1 MQNNI
6 YTKRYLARVVLE
18 AETPLS
24 VGSGNIDIITD
35 APVARDVNGF
45 PYLPG
50 TSISGILRH
59 AIGENNAKVFFGFQ
73 ETAKEKAERLKQKY
87 KPIDKLDSIDIGSK
101 IIFTEGK
108 MLDSKGVPI
117 DGLQNIDWENDY
129 FSKFKYLPIRQ
140 HVRIDAK
147 GVAAHGAKFDEEV
160 VYKGTRFCF
169 EIEYVAEKDED
180 EANFQNVLKQL
191 SSKTIR
197 FGGGTRSGFGEV
209 SIVEVKTR
217 LIDFSKQIELNDY
230 LEKSSSLFE
239 MKFWENASSFEEKA
253 SDDCWLEYKLELEP
267 EDFFLFSSGFGNENA
282 DFTPVFEDY
291 ISWENG
297 TAFFKEKNVLIPG
310 SSVKGALSHRTAF
323 YYNKNRGVFVEKL
336 ETNEIEKYIGKNNV
350 AVRTLFGSEGD
361 KVSGKTENQYRG
373 NVLISD
379 IISKKEFDTK
389 VLNHVSIDR
398 FTGGA
403 IDGMLFS
410 EETIY
415 GKGSNFELKILV
427 NKAVFNNDYGKTIKE
442 AFESA
447 LNDICTGM
455 LPLGGGVNR
464 GNGIFNG
471 KLIKPE

>member
-1 MQNNI
+1 MKNKE
-6 YTKRYLARVVLE
+6 YTKRFLARVILE
-18 AETPLS
+18 AITPLS
-24 VGSGNIDIITD
+24 VGSGDIDIITD
-35 APVARDVNGF
+35 APVAKDVNGF

-50 TSISGILRH
+50 TSIAGILRH
-59 AIGENNAKVFFGFQ
+59 AIGEKNAKSFFGFQ
-73 ETAKEKAERLKQKY
+73 ET
-87 KPIDKLDSIDIGSK
+87 DSKGKGVGKGSK
-101 IIFTEGK
+101 IIFSEGK
-108 MLDSKGVPI
+108 ILNSKGVPI
-117 DGLQNIDWENDY
+117 DGFQNIDWMDEY
-129 FSKFKYLPIRQ
+129 FAKFKNLPIRQ

-191 SSKTIR
+191 SSKAIR

-209 SIVEVKTR
+209 RIVEVKTR
-217 LIDFSKQIELNDY
+217 KIDFSKQNELNDY
-230 LEKSSSLFE
+230 LEKSSSLAE
-239 MKFWENASSFEEKA
+239 IKFWEKAPLYTEKA
-253 SDDCWLEYKLELEP
+253 NDESWLVYKLELEP

-282 DFTPVFEDY
+282 DITPVFEDY
-291 ISWENG
+291 ITWDKGFAE
-297 TAFFKEKNVLIPG
+297 FKEKNVLIPG

-323 YYNKNRGVFVEKL
+323 YYNKYRDVFAETLEPNEFEKH
-336 ETNEIEKYIGKNNV
+336 IGKNNE
-350 AVRTLFGSEGD
+350 AVRALFGSEGEREN
-361 KVSGKTENQYRG
+361 GKTENQFRG
-373 NVLISD
+373 NVIISD
-379 IISKKEFDTK
+379 IISKNEYDTK
-389 VLNHVSIDR
+389 ILNHVTIDR

-410 EETIY
+410 EETVY
-415 GKGSNFELKILV
+415 GRGSKFELKILV
-427 NKAVFNNDYGKTIKE
+427 NKATFNNDYGKKIKE

>member
-1 MQNNI
+1 MKSKF
-6 YTKRYLARVVLE
+6 TKRFLARIVLE

-35 APVARDVNGF
+35 APVVRDVNGL

-59 AIGENNAKVFFGFQ
+59 AIGENNAKVIFGFQ
-73 ETAKEKAERLKQKY
+73 ETPKEKAERAKQEK
-87 KPIDKLDSIDIGSK
+87 KPTEKLESIDIGSK

-108 MLDSKGVPI
+108 MLDSKGIPI
-117 DGLQNIDWENDY
+117 DGLQNIDWMDGY
-129 FSKFKYLPIRQ
+129 FSKFKNLPIRQ

-147 GVAAHGAKFDEEV
+147 GVATHGAKFDEEV

-169 EIEYVAEKDED
+169 EIEYVAEKNED
-180 EANFQNVLKQL
+180 ETNFQNVLKQL
-191 SSKTIR
+191 TSNAIR

-209 SIVEVKTR
+209 KVINVKTK
-217 LIDFSKQIELNDY
+217 LIDFSELNELNDY
-230 LEKSSSLFE
+230 LEKSSSLAE
-239 MKFWENASSFEEKA
+239 VKFWEKATLFNEKVN
-253 SDDCWLEYKLELEP
+253 DDNWLEYKLELEP

-282 DFTPVFEDY
+282 DITPVFEDF
-291 ISWENG
+291 ISWDSGFGE
-297 TAFFKEKNVLIPG
+297 FKEKNILIPG
-310 SSVKGALSHRTAF
+310 SSIKGALSHRTAF
-323 YYNKNRGVFVEKL
+323 YFNKHSNVFVEDLKQD
-336 ETNEIEKYIGKNNV
+336 EIEKHIGKNNV
-350 AVRTLFGSEGD
+350 AVQTLFGSEGD
-361 KVSGKTENQYRG
+361 KVNGKTENQYRG
-373 NVLISD
+373 NVMISD
-379 IISKKEFDTK
+379 IIAIGDAKTK
-389 VLNHVSIDR
+389 VLNHVAIDR

-410 EETIY
+410 EETVY
-415 GKGSNFELKILV
+415 GKGAKYELKLMV
-427 NKAVFNNDYGKTIKE
+427 NKAALKDDKENKIKE

>member
-1 MQNNI
+1 LN
-6 YTKRYLARVVLE
+6 
-18 AETPLS
+18 
-24 VGSGNIDIITD
+24 
-35 APVARDVNGF
+35 
-45 PYLPG
+45 
-50 TSISGILRH
+50 
-59 AIGENNAKVFFGFQ
+59 
-73 ETAKEKAERLKQKY
+73 
-87 KPIDKLDSIDIGSK
+87 
-101 IIFTEGK
+101 
-108 MLDSKGVPI
+108 SKGVPI
-117 DGLQNIDWENDY
+117 DGLQNIDWMDKY
-129 FSKFKYLPIRQ
+129 FAKFKNLPIRQ

-160 VYKGTRFCF
+160 VYKGARFCF

-191 SSKTIR
+191 CSKTIR

-230 LEKSSSLFE
+230 LEKSSTLSE

-253 SDDCWLEYKLELEP
+253 NDDCWLEYKLELEP

-282 DFTPVFEDY
+282 DITPVFEDY

-297 TAFFKEKNVLIPG
+297 TAFFKEKNVLFPG
-310 SSVKGALSHRTAF
+310 SSIKGALSHRTAF
-323 YYNKNRGVFVEKL
+323 YYNKYSDVFAEEL
-336 ETNEIEKYIGKNNV
+336 EPSEFGKHIGKNND
-350 AVRTLFGSEGD
+350 AVRALFGSEGD
-361 KVSGKTENQYRG
+361 KVNGKTENQHRG
-373 NVLISD
+373 NVMISD
-379 IISKKEFDTK
+379 IIAKADIKTK

-410 EETIY
+410 EETVF
-415 GKGSNFELKILV
+415 GKGSKFELKILV
-427 NKAVFNNDYGKTIKE
+427 NKSAFNNDDGKKIRE

-447 LNDICTGM
+447 LNDISTGM